1 MANDVKLELE
11 VEALLTPGKTNTD
24 KMERAIAA
32 ALSSIKTPKLEMTP
46 ELSLNFDGN
55 KGQIKRA
62 LKKASKVIQDAV
74 DGEWGEVTKST
85 SKTVAKNLQGME
97 TSVLLS
103 VKEAYEKIGA
113 ALAQPLPGKFK
124 DKGFLRQVQV
134 IMGDPNEFD
143 KLNKVQKRKVQ
154 EYIQFSKQQVGQM
167 QQVANSLNSLNRLR
181 QGKDGESMF
190 ASPISLPK
198 VQQDLKILK
207 EYNAALEKQ
216 TSSAAAAQRVKT
228 KANEE
233 AAAQQQADKAEEK
246 RYQDHLRRMAQQQA
260 AADADEK
267 ARQKAKLDNAYMA
280 VDKYRKTQE
289 ADALTA
295 AKQTKAAVVTRG
307 NTLIDNNGGLAG
319 VGTIDKGEQGFVQ
332 DALKARIAS
341 VKEEMAAQLLQ
352 GKQNDKGYQD
362 NVRNLRQLND
372 ALKESQGVMSKTGK
386 ATKDL
391 GTNLDGSGTLLRN
404 FFRYA
409 LGYGALYQALG
420 AITALGRGLVDL
432 DKQLYSIQA
441 VSGAT
446 NDEMLSIE
454 TAIKTVAQE
463 TKFSVNDIAEAAKT
477 LAQAGTNPDNFAGTL
492 KATAAFAA
500 ATESSIAT
508 AADLMTTLKTVYSD
522 LDDLTASNQLT
533 KAVNISKLTADDLK
547 SILSLSSQVAKSY
560 NLTSEQYLAAVTTLR
575 NAGLKA
581 STVATGLRESMLEVF
596 NPDKKTITALK
607 KRYME
612 IGEQLSGSD
621 VQARFFE
628 FTQDANPLVAV
639 LRELDRLGFNGGGRA
654 TLGRAF
660 DVRATN
666 AISALVA
673 NLKELESSSA
683 SISFGNASLVGSATQ
698 MQSLANATENLGG
711 AITNMADSL
720 VGDAVPV
727 LQKFV
732 VFLTDAVDKITSL
745 NDTMRATTG
754 SGLGSAVAAGVGG
767 AAIGALT
774 AGKGFTRRLAGAAIG
789 GVTGTAVSGGAEAG
803 GVGGSLAAG
812 AGLLSTLLLA
822 FDIFKKIKGVKNAAA
837 TVEAGAEVATGVIGA
852 MGKLASLRTVGLMAL
867 RVSGW
872 GAVAALAIDVIFQIN
887 DAFGNASQELEKIKV
902 RSTQSMSNTQK
913 AMQEYEG
920 KIDALDTL
928 RPSSPDSPATAGKGQ
943 AEVEKVQKLA
953 VLADAEIARFFNVTG
968 DNLTKVKDI
977 LVQLSETGNTQA
989 GTGSREALIKKLS
1002 DATGQTVEN
1011 LKKSDFAFSSY
1022 ADSLRQVSAS
1032 TEVIRASLFNEFTRG
1047 SELQQAGQD
1056 IDLATKSLVSTLRTW
1071 LTSGDNSLR
1080 TKYLKLA
1087 GILESTPQEMVAII
1101 NEATNGAY
1109 QTGIE
1114 TANSAKGEVVKGI
1127 DEMMASLRDAI
1138 LSGASEDQTKVL
1150 INSIIEAKLRLGESQ
1165 EQVAND
1171 VKKFLD
1177 DITNNVKAEIKEA
1190 TRIKNLGVGGPEGAF
1205 MAQGQ
1210 EDNSV
1215 RRGANA
1221 SSLIPYVDLTARAK
1235 FDQQQKESANIVSKA
1250 ESTALEKA
1258 KQILTLL
1265 KDPAY
1270 KDLTGTVQGKAAID
1284 SVQKTIDSGG
1294 RLTVGSGRSVKGL
1307 PQNAAD
1313 SPDLKQLYDMGASA
1327 DARRVKDEEVR
1338 RKLSDVMVED
1348 LATQKGLVDIDKK
1361 IAEASRT
1368 GANASGLLAQKKD
1381 LQVKLINDQIAFQQ
1395 GKLGRSDDPVE
1406 KRNIQNQIQQLELQ
1420 KYQNEAEYVQ
1430 QSATSNREY
1439 LNRMDELRSKELDN
1453 KAKLLEDKTE
1463 IAVANGNQAEAQR
1476 LTDAR
1481 QAVLREQI
1489 EVEKAKLER
1498 AGKNKAEVDA
1508 ELAERIRIADNLR
1521 LSAADRQAIRD
1532 RELKIIDQMPENGG
1546 PVDPFQNAKEKAQG
1560 VAYSQADQ
1568 QFAVDSKLQKYMELR
1583 AQWQQRL
1590 QQLDPNQ
1597 SKDAAEEALKLEDS
1611 IRSLNTA
1618 MGQLQATS
1626 ENFGGTFS
1634 TAMDKGFN
1642 VDQITKKLE
1651 NQAGTWN
1658 ELGTKIQDK
1667 VVTGVNDFASGMAQ
1681 AVVTGG
1687 DLMGT
1692 MKNLVASALQ
1702 GIAQMIIQKQ
1712 ILLMINYALSAFGF
1726 TGMAEGGSNVQA
1738 TSNGSAS
1745 VGLSGGQMQAATGAS
1760 GVEVQKAATGAG
1772 KIGVGDRTASGVITG
1787 PGTGTSDSVAAMII
1801 DRKRKQAMPL
1811 LVSAGESILTEKVT
1825 KSLGE
1830 ATIDKWNK
1838 QGVAK
1843 MATGGVART
1852 EGDKTEMVTNN
1863 RGGNVYK
1870 FEGSKVEIKGDGDSK
1885 NTPEQDKIMG
1895 NAIQKTIDD
1904 RVQSTVLEMM
1914 RPGGLMNK
1922 EPK

>member
-32 ALSSIKTPKLEMTP
+32 ALSAIKTPKLEMTP
-46 ELSLNFDGN
+46 EISLKFDGN

-62 LKKASKVIQDAV
+62 LKKSTKVLQDAIE
-74 DGEWGEVTKST
+74 GEWGEVTKATST
-85 SKTVAKNLQGME
+85 TVSKNLQSME

-113 ALAQPLPGKFK
+113 ALAQPLPNKFK

-134 IMGDPNEFD
+134 IMGDPAEFD

-181 QGKDGESMF
+181 QGKDGESLF
-190 ASPISLPK
+190 ASPISMPK
-198 VQQDLKILK
+198 VQQDLKLLK
-207 EYNAALEKQ
+207 EFNAQLEKQ
-216 TSSAAAAQRVKT
+216 TSTAAAAQRVKA
-228 KANEE
+228 KATDE
-233 AAAQQQADKAEEK
+233 ANAQKQADKDEEK

-260 AADADEK
+260 VADADEK

-289 ADALTA
+289 SEALA
-295 AKQTKAAVVTRG
+295 ATKKTREATVARG
-307 NTLIDNNGGLAG
+307 NTLIDTSGGLSG
-319 VGTIDKGEQGFVQ
+319 VGKIDKGEQGYVQ
-332 DALKARIAS
+332 DALKSRISS
-341 VKEEMAAQLLQ
+341 VKDEMAAQLLQ

-372 ALKESQGVMSKTGK
+372 ALKESQGVMNKTAT
-386 ATKDL
+386 ATKAL
-391 GTNLDGSGTLLRN
+391 GTHLESSSTLLRN

-446 NDEMLSIE
+446 NDEMISIE
-454 TAIKTVAQE
+454 SAIKTVAQE
-463 TKFSVNDIAEAAKT
+463 TKFSVNEIAEAAKT
-477 LAQAGTNPDNFAGTL
+477 LAQAGTDPKNFAGTL

-533 KAVNISKLTADDLK
+533 KAVNISKLSADDLK
-547 SILSLSSQVAKSY
+547 SILSLSSQVARSY

-581 STVATGLRESMLEVF
+581 STVATGLRESLLEVF

-612 IGEQLSGSD
+612 IGEKLSGTD

-628 FTQDANPLVAV
+628 FTQEANPLVSV
-639 LRELDRLGFNGGGRA
+639 LRELDRLGFNGGGRQ

-666 AISALVA
+666 AISAMVA

-683 SISFGNASLVGSATQ
+683 SISFGNASLIGSATQ

-720 VGDAVPV
+720 VGDAIPI

-732 VFLTDAVDKITSL
+732 VFLTDTVDKITSL

-767 AAIGALT
+767 AAFGALT
-774 AGKGFTRRLAGAAIG
+774 AGKGFTRRLAGAAVG
-789 GVTGTAVSGGAEAG
+789 GATATAVSGGAEAG
-803 GVGGSLAAG
+803 GMGGTLAAG
-812 AGLLSTLLLA
+812 AGILSSILLA
-822 FDIFKKIKGVKNAAA
+822 FDIFKRVKGVKTAAA
-837 TVEAGAEVATGVIGA
+837 TVETGVEVASGIITTVSKFA
-852 MGKLASLRTVGLMAL
+852 TLRTAGLMAL

-872 GAVAALAIDVIFQIN
+872 GAVAALAIDILFQLN
-887 DAFGNASQELEKIKV
+887 DAFGEAGAVLENIKV
-902 RSTQSMSNTQK
+902 RSSQSVANTQK

-920 KIDALDTL
+920 KVDSLDTF
-928 RPSSPDSPATAGKGQ
+928 RPSSTGNPATAGKGR

-953 VLADAEIARFFNVTG
+953 TLADAEISRFFGVTG
-968 DNLTKVKDI
+968 DNLSKVKDI
-977 LVQLSETGNTQA
+977 LVQLSDNGNTQA

-1002 DATGQTVEN
+1002 EATGQTVES
-1011 LKKSDFAFSSY
+1011 LKKSDFTFSTY

-1032 TEVIRASLFNEFTRG
+1032 TEVIRTSLMNEFTRG
-1047 SELQQAGQD
+1047 NELEKAGQD
-1056 IDLATKSLVSTLRTW
+1056 IDVNTKALVNTLRTW

-1101 NEATNGAY
+1101 SEATDGAY
-1109 QTGIE
+1109 QIGMTD
-1114 TANSAKGEVVKGI
+1114 ANAAKGEVVKGI
-1127 DEMMASLRDAI
+1127 EEMMAALKAAI
-1138 LSGASEDQTKVL
+1138 LAGADEDQTKTL
-1150 INSIIEAKLRLGESQ
+1150 INEIIEAKQRLGQSQ

-1177 DITNNVKAEIKEA
+1177 DINAGVLSKVKEGTRQSVLGPRGGGRQLLETATAQSNN
-1190 TRIKNLGVGGPEGAF
+1190 
-1205 MAQGQ
+1205 AQ
-1210 EDNSV
+1210 SM
-1215 RRGANA
+1215 
-1221 SSLIPYVDLTARAK
+1221 IPFVDLTARAK
-1235 FDQQQKESANIVSKA
+1235 FDQQSKESTAIVNKA
-1250 ESTALEKA
+1250 ETTALEKA
-1258 KQILTLL
+1258 KQILILL

-1270 KDLTGTVQGKAAID
+1270 KDLTGTVQGRAAID
-1284 SVQKTIDSGG
+1284 SVQSTIDSGG
-1294 RLTVGSGRSVKGL
+1294 RLTAGTGRGSKGQPTSPQEL
-1307 PQNAAD
+1307 PD
-1313 SPDLKQLYDMGASA
+1313 VKQLYDMGASA
-1327 DARRVKDEEVR
+1327 DARRVKDEEIR
-1338 RKLSDVMVED
+1338 KKLSDVLVED
-1348 LATQKGLVDIDKK
+1348 LATQKGLVDVDKK
-1361 IAEASRT
+1361 IAEAQRV
-1368 GANASGLLAQKKD
+1368 GANASGLLAQKRD
-1381 LQVKLINDQIAFQQ
+1381 LQVKLLNDQIAFQQ

-1406 KRNIQNQIQQLELQ
+1406 KRNIENQIQQLELQ
-1420 KYQNEAEYVQ
+1420 KYQNESEYVQ

-1463 IAVANGNQAEAQR
+1463 IAVANGNRAEAQR

-1489 EVEKAKLER
+1489 EVERAKLER
-1498 AGKNKAEVDA
+1498 SGKNKEEVDA
-1508 ELAERIRIADNLR
+1508 ELAERTRIAETLR
-1521 LSAADRQAIRD
+1521 LSAADRQSIRD

-1546 PVDPFQNAKEKAQG
+1546 PADPFQNAKEKAQG

-1568 QFAVDSKLQKYMELR
+1568 QFAVDQKLQKYMALR
-1583 AQWQQRL
+1583 AEWQTQL
-1590 QQLDPNQ
+1590 QALDPNQ
-1597 SKDAAEEALKLEDS
+1597 SKDAAQEAINLEDK
-1611 IRSLNTA
+1611 IRSLDQA

-1642 VDQITKKLE
+1642 IDQITKKLE

-1667 VVTGVNDFASGMAQ
+1667 VVSGVNDFASGMAS
-1681 AVVTGG
+1681 AVVTSG
-1687 DLMGT
+1687 DLMGA
-1692 MKNLVASALQ
+1692 MKNLVASTLQ
-1702 GIAQMIIQKQ
+1702 GIAQMILQKQ
-1712 ILLMINYALSAFGF
+1712 ILLAINYALSAFGF
-1726 TGMAEGGSNVQA
+1726 SAMAEGGSNVQA
-1738 TSNGSAS
+1738 SSNSSAS
-1745 VGLSGGQMQAATGAS
+1745 VGMDSGQMMAATGAA
-1760 GVEVQKAATGAG
+1760 GVQVQRAATGAAG
-1772 KIGVGDRTASGVITG
+1772 LGDIGPGDRAASGLISG

-1801 DRKRKQAMPL
+1801 DKRRRKAMPL

-1838 QGVAK
+1838 QGAAK

-1852 EGDKTEMVTNN
+1852 A
-1863 RGGNVYK
+1863 GGSESNVVSSTGASV
-1870 FEGSKVEIKGDGDSK
+1870 FQFGGSKVEVKSEDGGTTK
-1885 NTPEQDKIMG
+1885 EQDKQLGI
-1895 NAIQKTIDD
+1895 AIQKTIDD
-1904 RVQSTVLEMM
+1904 RVQTAIMDMM
-1914 RPGGLMNK
+1914 RPGGLMNRGNS
-1922 EPK
+1922 